1 MDKCTCDYHGSTGS
15 SHRSFCKLFGKV
27 FGTYVQLTKEEPK
40 PACDHIVG
48 KAVFYYNIGEYETL
62 ECHVSE
68 LSKVKWKKEINRKR
82 ENTFVWHKHCHECG
96 EKISKESK

>member
-1 MDKCTCDYHGSTGS
+1 MDKNIVHGLS
-15 SHRSFCKLFGKV
+15 SKEDALASRKSIIHRFNVPVSAVL
-27 FGTYVQLTKEEPK
+27 EPK

-96 EKISKESK
+96 EKLNLKKDE